1 MHTLTRIAYN
11 SANWQRPTGEAR
23 QFEVAGTYN
32 HEHGFGHEDWL
43 FRSEWLIDGWRY
55 AFLQGVN
62 KSHARLVKEGRPV
75 DLTLFTIQPDKK
87 RRYVATLRDVE
98 CLDEH
103 QSRDALKAFK
113 ELGFYAAMVEEIE
126 AVGGN
131 VAALGDAKWAKHV
144 LNVRFR
150 WDKVSLFPPGTFAEA
165 GDPVLKLMRYQ
176 LYDES
181 KIGESAKALAK
192 ALPAGSTTPP
202 KTTPIW
208 KRGSTGQ
215 LCTPEHARMQV
226 KLMAELEA
234 EFPGCKVVREAEFV
248 DVRVETGDAILL
260 FEIKSD
266 LDPRSVIRQALGQ
279 ILEYAFHPARQHPK
293 PLRLVIVGRQKL
305 GKAEAVYL
313 DRLRKEFVLP
323 IDYRA
328 VSL

>member
-23 QFEVAGTYN
+23 LFEVVGTYN
-32 HEHGFGHEDWL
+32 HENGFGHEDWL

-55 AFLQGVN
+55 AFIQGVN

-103 QSRDALKAFK
+103 QSEDALKAFK
-113 ELGFYAAMVEEIE
+113 KLGFYATMLEEIE

-131 VAALGDAKWAKHV
+131 AAGLGDAKWAKHV

-150 WDKVSLFPPGTFAEA
+150 WDKVSPFPAATFAEA

-176 LYDES
+176 LYDKS
-181 KIGESAKALAK
+181 KIGKSAK
-192 ALPAGSTTPP
+192 ALPAGSTAAP
-202 KTTPIW
+202 KTAPIW
-208 KRGSTGQ
+208 KSGSAGRM
-215 LCTPEHARMQV
+215 CTPEHTRMQV

-248 DVRVETGDAILL
+248 DVRVETGDEILL

-266 LDPRSVIRQALGQ
+266 LDPRSIIRQALGQ

-293 PLRLVIVGRQKL
+293 PLRLIIVGRRKL
-305 GKAEAVYL
+305 GKAETVYL
-313 DRLRKEFVLP
+313 ERLRMDFVLP
-323 IDYRA
+323 IDYRV